1 MRSKVKKRNGE
12 YGICDLC
19 RHEQAI
25 LGRKLCPVCLQAIA
39 RLAFASGVRASPIL
53 TGWGGGIGELA
64 EKREDSV
71 RIHIGD
77 YAYEIRKGHC
87 AEGANSA
94 YWTFLVYKIVPDEE
108 LLTHGEDS
116 PSQEHAVRN
125 ARQLIALYTELDR
138 VKSDEQ
144 SGSNNARCM

>member
-1 MRSKVKKRNGE
+1 MRSEIRKRDGK

-39 RLAFASGVRASPIL
+39 RLAFASGARASPIL
-53 TGWGGGIGELA
+53 TCLGGGVGELA
-64 EKREDSV
+64 EKGGGSV

-77 YAYEIRKGHC
+77 YAYEIRKEPC

-94 YWTFLVYKIVPDEE
+94 HWTFIVYKIVPDEE